1 MNKTSRPLLNFW
13 KAALKIVSVVFTY
26 ETKSKKPH
34 FFFRHISDFFV
45 VFSTKEFIKT
55 YFQCQTNTDFQFV
68 NLVRQ
73 ERIAI
78 HCTEVPL
85 FMSLFKEYKKV
96 LLNKL
101 GKLVYKNTY
110 WLQKNFNFCSYL
122 LIPTLP
128 INKALKKKKS
138 SNLLNY
144 LKSRL
149 ICQSS

>member
-1 MNKTSRPLLNFW
+1 MKSCFENSKRCLYLWNKKQKTTFLFQ
-13 KAALKIVSVVFTY
+13 TY
-26 ETKSKKPH
+26 
-34 FFFRHISDFFV
+34 FRLFL
-45 VFSTKEFIKT
+45 VFSTKDFIKT

-128 INKALKKKKS
+128 INKALKRKKS